1 MGHRCGKQTRNP
13 TGDIKRLLTRTCK
26 FACCNFL
33 LRMCENDTV
42 YPLFAR
48 FPVSI
53 HFRPDFPCNA
63 NVFVSI
69 EEEVVDA
76 LTEHDFLN
84 WLDKCFVWETRDVV
98 ACKEDWTDIFTFARG
113 VCRCVY
119 RARAVCVTRNKKP
132 QEQSF
137 FSFFF
142 TIRTK
147 KKRIRPSF
155 SSSQTTT
162 RTTTT
167 TRVQR
172 TRRKEREN
180 KSVILTIRHSSLP
193 FCNT

>member
-1 MGHRCGKQTRNP
+1 
-13 TGDIKRLLTRTCK
+13 
-26 FACCNFL
+26 
-33 LRMCENDTV
+33 MCENDTV

-69 EEEVVDA
+69 EEEVVVDA

-113 VCRCVY
+113 VCSCVY
-119 RARAVCVTRNKKP
+119 RARAFCVTLTTKP

-142 TIRTK
+142 SPTDRPK
-147 KKRIRPSF
+147 KKNSSVL
-155 SSSQTTT
+155 SSSQQQQQQQHAF
-162 RTTTT
+162 R
-167 TRVQR
+167 
-172 TRRKEREN
+172 ERDE
-180 KSVILTIRHSSLP
+180 KRERIRE
-193 FCNT
+193 

>member
-1 MGHRCGKQTRNP
+1 MGHRCGKQTRKP
-13 TGDIKRLLTRTCK
+13 TGDIKRPFTRTCK

-98 ACKEDWTDIFTFARG
+98 TCKEDWTDIFTFARG
-113 VCRCVY
+113 VCSCVY
-119 RARAVCVTRNKKP
+119 RARALCVTLTKKT

-142 TIRTK
+142 HQQTDQ
-147 KKRIRPSF
+147 KKRIRPF
-155 SSSQTTT
+155 FHRHNNNNNNNNT
-162 RTTTT
+162 RSENETK
-167 TRVQR
+167 R
-172 TRRKEREN
+172 ERE
-180 KSVILTIRHSSLP
+180 
-193 FCNT
+193 

>member
-1 MGHRCGKQTRNP
+1 MGHRCGKQTRKP
-13 TGDIKRLLTRTCK
+13 AGDIKRPFTRTCK

-113 VCRCVY
+113 VCSCVY
-119 RARAVCVTRNKKP
+119 RARAFCVTLTTKP

-142 TIRTK
+142 HQQTDQK
-147 KKRIRPSF
+147 KELVRSF
-155 SSSQTTT
+155 IVTTT
-162 RTTTT
+162 TTTT

-180 KSVILTIRHSSLP
+180 KRVILTIRHSSLP

>member
-1 MGHRCGKQTRNP
+1 MLGQSVVDDFSLGKQTRNP
-13 TGDIKRLLTRTCK
+13 TGDIKRPLKRTCK

-113 VCRCVY
+113 VCSCVY
-119 RARAVCVTRNKKP
+119 RARALCVTLSKKP

-142 TIRTK
+142 SPTDQK
-147 KKRIRPSF
+147 KKNSSVL
-155 SSSQTTT
+155 SSSQQQQQQQHAF
-162 RTTTT
+162 R
-167 TRVQR
+167 
-172 TRRKEREN
+172 ERDE
-180 KSVILTIRHSSLP
+180 KRERIRE
-193 FCNT
+193 

>member
-1 MGHRCGKQTRNP
+1 
-13 TGDIKRLLTRTCK
+13 
-26 FACCNFL
+26 
-33 LRMCENDTV
+33 MCENDTV

-113 VCRCVY
+113 VCSCVY
-119 RARAVCVTRNKKP
+119 RARALCVTLSKKP

-142 TIRTK
+142 HQQTK
-147 KKRIRPSF
+147 KKEFVRSF
-155 SSSQTTT
+155 IVTTT
-162 RTTTT
+162 TTTT

>member
-1 MGHRCGKQTRNP
+1 MGHRCGKQTRKP
-13 TGDIKRLLTRTCK
+13 TGDIKRPFTRTCK

-84 WLDKCFVWETRDVV
+84 WLDKCFVWETREVV

-113 VCRCVY
+113 VCSCVY
-119 RARAVCVTRNKKP
+119 RARFMCDAYEKTSRAVVFLL
-132 QEQSF
+132 F
-137 FSFFF
+137 FPP
-142 TIRTK
+142 TDQ
-147 KKRIRPSF
+147 KKRIRPF
-155 SSSQTTT
+155 FHRHNNNNNNNNT
-162 RTTTT
+162 RSENETK
-167 TRVQR
+167 R
-172 TRRKEREN
+172 ERE
-180 KSVILTIRHSSLP
+180 
-193 FCNT
+193 

>member
-1 MGHRCGKQTRNP
+1 
-13 TGDIKRLLTRTCK
+13 
-26 FACCNFL
+26 
-33 LRMCENDTV
+33 MCENDTV

-69 EEEVVDA
+69 EEEVVVDA

-98 ACKEDWTDIFTFARG
+98 ACKEDWMDIFTFARRG
-113 VCRCVY
+113 VVVVFI
-119 RARAVCVTRNKKP
+119 ARALYVWRVIQKP

-137 FSFFF
+137 FLFY
-142 TIRTK
+142 IGPK
-147 KKRIRPSF
+147 NERIRPRLF
-155 SSSQTTT
+155 IIVT
-162 RTTTT
+162 RTRTRTT

-180 KSVILTIRHSSLP
+180 KSVILTIRRSRLP

>member
-1 MGHRCGKQTRNP
+1 MDKKKKNWCGKQTRNP
-13 TGDIKRLLTRTCK
+13 TGDIKRSLTRTCK

-53 HFRPDFPCNA
+53 HFLPDFPCNA

-76 LTEHDFLN
+76 FTEHDFLN
-84 WLDKCFVWETRDVV
+84 WLNKCFVWETREVV

-113 VCRCVY
+113 VVVVC
-119 RARAVCVTRNKKP
+119 RARALCVTLTKKP

-137 FSFFF
+137 FSFFSS
-142 TIRTK
+142 RNHQK
-147 KKRIRPSF
+147 NERICPSF
-155 SSSQTTT
+155 RRNNNNTP
-162 RTTTT
+162 RE
-167 TRVQR
+167 R
-172 TRRKEREN
+172 TRRKEREREREFL
-180 KSVILTIRHSSLP
+180 ITRRSSLP
-193 FCNT
+193 FCDT

>member
-13 TGDIKRLLTRTCK
+13 TGDIKRPLKRTCK

-113 VCRCVY
+113 VCSCVY
-119 RARAVCVTRNKKP
+119 RARFVTLTKKTSRAVVFLL
-132 QEQSF
+132 F
-137 FSFFF
+137 FHHGN
-142 TIRTK
+142 RP

-155 SSSQTTT
+155 HRHNNNNNNNNNNT
-162 RTTTT
+162 RSENETK
-167 TRVQR
+167 R
-172 TRRKEREN
+172 ERESDFN
-180 KSVILTIRHSSLP
+180 DSP
-193 FCNT
+193 Q

>member
-1 MGHRCGKQTRNP
+1 
-13 TGDIKRLLTRTCK
+13 
-26 FACCNFL
+26 
-33 LRMCENDTV
+33 MCENDTV

-84 WLDKCFVWETRDVV
+84 WLDKCFVWETREVV

-113 VCRCVY
+113 VCSCVY
-119 RARAVCVTRNKKP
+119 RARALCVTLTKKP

-142 TIRTK
+142 TMATDQK
-147 KKRIRPSF
+147 KEFVRPF
-155 SSSQTTT
+155 IVTTT
-162 RTTTT
+162 TTTTTTT

-172 TRRKEREN
+172 TRRREKER
-180 KSVILTIRHSSLP
+180 VILTIRHSSLP

>member
-1 MGHRCGKQTRNP
+1 MGHRCGKQTRKP
-13 TGDIKRLLTRTCK
+13 TGDIKRPFTRTCK

-69 EEEVVDA
+69 EEEVVVDA

-113 VCRCVY
+113 VCSCVY
-119 RARAVCVTRNKKP
+119 RARALCVTLTKKP

-142 TIRTK
+142 HQQTK
-147 KKRIRPSF
+147 KKEFVRSF
-155 SSSQTTT
+155 IVTTT
-162 RTTTT
+162 TTTTT

-180 KSVILTIRHSSLP
+180 KRVILTIRHSLP
-193 FCNT
+193 FCNA

>member
-1 MGHRCGKQTRNP
+1 
-13 TGDIKRLLTRTCK
+13 
-26 FACCNFL
+26 
-33 LRMCENDTV
+33 MCENDTV

-69 EEEVVDA
+69 EEEVVVDA

-113 VCRCVY
+113 VCSCVY
-119 RARAVCVTRNKKP
+119 RARALCVTLTKKP

-137 FSFFF
+137 FSFFHQP
-142 TIRTK
+142 
-147 KKRIRPSF
+147 KKRENSSVF
-155 SSSQTTT
+155 SSSQEQEQEHAPGENETK
-162 RTTTT
+162 R
-167 TRVQR
+167 
-172 TRRKEREN
+172 ER
-180 KSVILTIRHSSLP
+180 IRE
-193 FCNT
+193 

>member
-1 MGHRCGKQTRNP
+1 
-13 TGDIKRLLTRTCK
+13 
-26 FACCNFL
+26 
-33 LRMCENDTV
+33 MCENDTV

-113 VCRCVY
+113 VCSCVY
-119 RARAVCVTRNKKP
+119 RARALCVTLTKKT

-137 FSFFF
+137 FLFY
-142 TIRTK
+142 IGPK
-147 KKRIRPSF
+147 NERIRPRLF
-155 SSSQTTT
+155 IIVT
-162 RTTTT
+162 RTRTRTT

-172 TRRKEREN
+172 TRRREKERVN
-180 KSVILTIRHSSLP
+180 LTIRHSSLP

>member
-1 MGHRCGKQTRNP
+1 
-13 TGDIKRLLTRTCK
+13 
-26 FACCNFL
+26 
-33 LRMCENDTV
+33 MCENDTV

-113 VCRCVY
+113 VCSCEIG
-119 RARAVCVTRNKKP
+119 RAHV
-132 QEQSF
+132 
-137 FSFFF
+137 
-142 TIRTK
+142 
-147 KKRIRPSF
+147 
-155 SSSQTTT
+155 
-162 RTTTT
+162 
-167 TRVQR
+167 
-172 TRRKEREN
+172 
-180 KSVILTIRHSSLP
+180 
-193 FCNT
+193 